1 MSPMKTPQGPGP
13 ENRSAEPVGPEPV
26 GTESAE
32 AGFVDFGFASV
43 PPAEKRRRVDDV
55 FARVAPYY
63 DRMNDAMSLGAHRL
77 WKRAAA
83 MIVNARPGMRVL
95 DLAAGSGDLAARI
108 APDLRPAGQIVLAD
122 ASAAMLAV
130 AAEKFRA
137 ERFRSPPPPPS
148 VFPVRC
154 DAENLPFAAAR
165 FDKVVIGFG
174 LRNIA
179 DRPRALA
186 EMRRVLRVGGGVFV
200 LEFSPPQGESVSAK
214 ARRAYLQKV
223 LPKIGQAVAGDA
235 ESYRY
240 LAESILRFP
249 APEALGEM
257 MREAGFARVDWLSF
271 AAGTV
276 CLHRGRRE
284 SFS

>member
-1 MSPMKTPQGPGP
+1 MKKAPGP
-13 ENRSAEPVGPEPV
+13 AEP
-26 GTESAE
+26 
-32 AGFVDFGFASV
+32 GFADFGFADL
-43 PPAEKRRRVDDV
+43 PPEEKRRRVGDV

-83 MIVNARPGMRVL
+83 MLVNARPGMRVL

-108 APDLRPAGQIVLAD
+108 APDLRPGGQIVLAD
-122 ASAAMLAV
+122 ISAAMLAV
-130 AAEKFRA
+130 AAG
-137 ERFRSPPPPPS
+137 RFRRAAPAAS
-148 VFPVRC
+148 VARALPVQC
-154 DAENLPFAAAR
+154 DAENLPFPDAR

-174 LRNIA
+174 LRNIT

-200 LEFSPPQGESVSAK
+200 LEFSPPRGDSLSAR
-214 ARRAYLQKV
+214 ARRAYLQKA
-223 LPKIGQAVAGDA
+223 LPRVGKAVAGDA

-249 APEALGEM
+249 TPGALCDM
-257 MREAGFARVDWLSF
+257 MRAAGFARADWLSF
-271 AAGTV
+271 AGGTV
-276 CLHRGRRE
+276 CLHRGRRD
-284 SFS
+284 F